1 MDENDLLLEE
11 FRTQV
16 RQGQAIN
23 FRNFGLQNSALADL
37 QKRESVEQIT
47 KKKDYMAD
55 INIQKRILSQMRVR

>member
-37 QKRESVEQIT
+37 QKRESIE
-47 KKKDYMAD
+47 
-55 INIQKRILSQMRVR
+55 